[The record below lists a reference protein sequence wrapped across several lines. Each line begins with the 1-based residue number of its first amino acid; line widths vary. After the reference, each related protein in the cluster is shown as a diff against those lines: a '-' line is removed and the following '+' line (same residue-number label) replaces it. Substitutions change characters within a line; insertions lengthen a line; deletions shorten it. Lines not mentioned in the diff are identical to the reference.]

1 MKNKLVA
8 VSAAAL
14 AAAVLRAVQWRTGFD
29 EAGLA
34 VMGNLPGVL
43 LPAVLLLTAAYAVFS
58 ARKLPAKRG
67 EAGDLAGGFCF
78 AGNMPAVL
86 CAVAGVFLVVFGAA
100 LRLLGGAALADFL
113 LGVFAV
119 VAALCVLYAVFA
131 LYRGN
136 EVQGVALLVPV
147 CCLVVY
153 MIFLYRSDAS
163 DPVLARIYIEILAVA
178 FLTYAALERAAFA
191 FRAGS
196 PRACRIAGAMACVLA
211 AAAAGE
217 FKSPAATLLFGGCA
231 LTELGFLCAE
241 KFEKH

>member
-1 MKNKLVA
+1 MKNKLAA

-14 AAAVLRAVQWRTGFD
+14 AAAVLRAAQWRTGFD

-34 VMGNLPGVL
+34 VKGNLPGML
-43 LPAVLLLTAAYAVFS
+43 LPAVLILTAAYAAFS

-67 EAGDLAGGFCF
+67 ETGDLAGGFCF

-100 LRLLGGAALADFL
+100 LRLLGGAAPADFL
-113 LGVFAV
+113 LGMFAV

-153 MIFLYRSDAS
+153 MIFLYRADAS

-178 FLTYAALERAAFA
+178 LLTYAALERAAFA
-191 FRAGS
+191 FRGGS
-196 PRACRIAGAMACVLA
+196 PRAYRIAGAMACVLA

-217 FKSPAATLLFGGCA
+217 FKSPSATLLLVGCA
-231 LTELGFLCAE
+231 LTELGFLCAAELE
-241 KFEKH
+241 KR